1 MAEEGFKELIKQT
14 KETNDLLRKQMIAEG
29 KPDPVKF
36 VKEEFF
42 EILQAQIH
50 HKEMLK
56 AQNKTSK
63 EIHDTEVI
71 DQDYQAKQL
80 VQQKGSASYLKT
92 IAKSLQSQEEIQAMY
107 APKMLQLTDQ
117 RIKLSLST

>member
-50 HKEMLK
+50 HK
-56 AQNKTSK
+56 
-63 EIHDTEVI
+63 
-71 DQDYQAKQL
+71 
-80 VQQKGSASYLKT
+80 
-92 IAKSLQSQEEIQAMY
+92 
-107 APKMLQLTDQ
+107 
-117 RIKLSLST
+117 